1 MIFCLLALS
10 PDPRKVPFVFCLG
23 VEPELLHPSLQ
34 SAPSTTENLGAS
46 GKSGSAGITI
56 FGSIGANFTASGNVG
71 EFAALAAIFKGT
83 LFILL
88 GFIPAFTS
96 VSTDGSGTGWVLA
109 IPYPFRF
116 ALEFEAAD
124 LGLLDLGNNE

>member
-1 MIFCLLALS
+1 MLLGLF
-10 PDPRKVPFVFCLG
+10 KNPFFVLCLG
-23 VEPELLHPSLQ
+23 TPLLLQFELQ
-34 SAPSTTENLGAS
+34 SAPSTTANLGAS

-71 EFAALAAIFKGT
+71 EFAVLAAIFKGT

-96 VSTDGSGTGWVLA
+96 VSTDGSGTG
-109 IPYPFRF
+109 
-116 ALEFEAAD
+116 
-124 LGLLDLGNNE
+124 